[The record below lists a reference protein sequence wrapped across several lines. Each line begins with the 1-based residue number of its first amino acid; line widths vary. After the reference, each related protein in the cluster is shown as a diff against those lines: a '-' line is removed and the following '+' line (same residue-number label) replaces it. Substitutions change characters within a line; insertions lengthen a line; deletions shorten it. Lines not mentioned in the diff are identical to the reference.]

1 MITWMSEQGVLVV
14 KIGAANPELN
24 QWLVGRRGRF
34 HGNRTTP
41 HTFRIQQFIW
51 RCAMTTH
58 TTTTRSAN
66 QRLPVAVLVTIL
78 SILASALLINV
89 TLSLGIK
96 HEARYAVSP

>member
-1 MITWMSEQGVLVV
+1 
-14 KIGAANPELN
+14 
-24 QWLVGRRGRF
+24 
-34 HGNRTTP
+34 
-41 HTFRIQQFIW
+41 
-51 RCAMTTH
+51 MTTH